1 MYSNIDIMRAI
12 REGDL
17 VVKPFTKS
25 LVKPSALFMRLD
37 NKFAIPLGGE
47 IDPTSGEDVSDKYEI
62 VEIGMDEKFELKPGD
77 FVLGRTYEKIAISN
91 KLAMFVEGRSTLARL
106 GISVTQTAMVIESGH
121 GFPTKYRARPRKIV
135 LEIANVGPFTVYLT
149 PKMKI
154 AKGVI
159 LEMKTPTDIP
169 YDSFGRYGKKKHID
183 NLVPILDKP
192 VK

>member
-12 REGDL
+12 RSGDL
-17 VVKPFTKS
+17 VVKPFNKS
-25 LVKPSALFMRLD
+25 LLKPSAIFMRLD

-47 IDPTSGEDVSDKYEI
+47 VDPTSGEDIDDMYEEI
-62 VEIGMDEKFELKPGD
+62 EIGKDEKFTLKPGD

-106 GISVTQTAMVIESGH
+106 GISVTQTAMLIESGH
-121 GFPTKYRARPRKIV
+121 GFPSKYEARPRKIV
-135 LEIANVGPFTVYLT
+135 LEIANVGPFDVYLT

-154 AKGVI
+154 AKGVL
-159 LEMKTPTDIP
+159 LETKTPTDIP
-169 YDSFGRYGKKKHID
+169 YDSYGRYGKKKHIER
-183 NLVPILDKP
+183 LVPILDKP